1 MRIKA
6 FSDIDRIHPVSFP
19 EITLTCTY
27 EELNEL
33 LLELQGNFEQQVKV
47 VVLHKDRKGVVK

>member
-1 MRIKA
+1 MRIIK
-6 FSDIDRIHPVSFP
+6 FSDINFINPAPFA
-19 EITLTCTY
+19 EITLALTY

-33 LLELQGNFEQQVKV
+33 LLELQDNFEQQVKV

>member
-1 MRIKA
+1 MRIIK
-6 FSDIDRIHPVSFP
+6 FSNIDCIHPAPFA
-19 EITLTCTY
+19 EITLALTY

-47 VVLHKDRKGVVK
+47 VVLRRDMKGIVK